1 MASNMEFVAIYLIN
15 LFPVLDSVGQK
26 FTAVN
31 CTDPLTS
38 NLQ

>member
-1 MASNMEFVAIYLIN
+1 MEFVAIYLIN

-31 CTDPLTS
+31 WTDLTS
-38 NLQ
+38 NL